1 VSSLTTAFN
10 VLFDVLSAY
19 KARVW
24 DLDIA
29 TAIRSLLNQIRTSG
43 YIDFE
48 RSGVALLSSAV
59 IFRRKTEELLKLEE
73 PPKPP
78 VGNKQAVVYDR
89 LVLPIDLPVRTAH
102 PVIDSTEL
110 FSDLVE
116 LLTRALRERKL
127 FVGSTEVAEDL
138 IVPDLFLEDVEKRVK
153 ALGDRLALA
162 TRETGRLDM
171 LELFVDLDYI
181 EVVRTFIILLFV
193 LSSMDYEVEK
203 EGGQLWIV
211 SVNHPAK
218 A

>member
-1 VSSLTTAFN
+1 MSSVTTAFN
-10 VLFDVLSAY
+10 VLFDILSAY

-29 TAIRSLLNQIRTSG
+29 AAIRGLLNQIRTGG

-48 RSGVALLSSAV
+48 RSGVAILSSAI

-73 PPKPP
+73 PPKPSEDKGEP
-78 VGNKQAVVYDR
+78 VVYDR
-89 LVLPIDLPVRTAH
+89 LVLPINLPVRTAH
-102 PVIDSTEL
+102 PVVDSTEL

-138 IVPDLFLEDVEKRVK
+138 IVPDLFLEDVENRVR
-153 ALGDRLALA
+153 ALGDRIASA
-162 TRETGRLDM
+162 TRNTGRVDV
-171 LELFVDLDYI
+171 LELFTGLDYI
-181 EVVRTFIILLFV
+181 ETVRTFIILLFV
-193 LSSMDYEVEK
+193 LSSMDYEIEK
-203 EGGQLWIV
+203 KGEQFWIV
-211 SVNHPAK
+211 STNQPAR

>member
-1 VSSLTTAFN
+1 VTTAFN

-29 TAIRSLLNQIRTSG
+29 AAIRGLLNQIRAGG

-48 RSGVALLSSAV
+48 RSGVALLSSAI

-78 VGNKQAVVYDR
+78 VDNKQSVVYDR

-102 PVIDSTEL
+102 PVVDSTEL

-116 LLTRALRERKL
+116 LLTKALRERKL

-138 IVPDLFLEDVEKRVK
+138 TERIVDLLADAEDGATAEMLAKQLGVSVERARAELDELS
-153 ALGDRLALA
+153 ALGLVSRSGRGADRRWWL
-162 TRETGRLDM
+162 G
-171 LELFVDLDYI
+171 
-181 EVVRTFIILLFV
+181 
-193 LSSMDYEVEK
+193 
-203 EGGQLWIV
+203 
-211 SVNHPAK
+211 
-218 A
+218 

>member
-1 VSSLTTAFN
+1 VSSVTTAFN

-29 TAIRSLLNQIRTSG
+29 AAIRGLLNQIRTGG

-48 RSGVALLSSAV
+48 RSGVALLSSAI

-78 VGNKQAVVYDR
+78 VDNKQSVVYDR

-102 PVIDSTEL
+102 PVVDSTEL

-116 LLTRALRERKL
+116 LLTKALRERKL

-153 ALGDRLALA
+153 TLGDRIALA
-162 TRETGRLDM
+162 TRETGRLDV
-171 LELFVDLDYI
+171 LELFAGLDYI

-193 LSSMDYEVEK
+193 LSAMDYEVEK
-203 EGGQLWIV
+203 KGEQLWIV
-211 SVNHPAK
+211 SINHPAR